1 MAAAGGIVGRVNS
14 AYKKLTILRCSN
26 HANVTSY
33 RNAGGILGYLSSGTA
48 ENCKITNCY
57 NVGDVSAVRYVGGI
71 AGYSKTTIENC
82 FNYGFVRLTDT
93 AEDEKGG
100 IYGKNSDG
108 TITNCYYLE
117 GHIYRKTTKL
127 TDKEGYATSS
137 SVTGNPLSAD
147 AFKLQTSFD
156 NWDFTDVWM
165 MGTDYPVFIPKHN
178 HELTYEANG
187 ATITATCS
195 AEGCPV
201 EGHTASITI
210 YAPEDLEYTGQAFAC
225 TLTKDYNKEFFPNPI
240 IKYYDSNDQEVQSVV
255 DVGSYTAKLQF
266 GDAVATLALVVTPQ
280 QPMQGDGTEANPYQI
295 KRKDQL
301 EEFRDIVNGLNGKT
315 KNNSACGKLTA
326 DIDLNN
332 EEWTPIGNTDNE
344 YKGTFDG
351 NKKTIKGLAISGT
364 GNCVGLFG
372 CIYGATIKNLI
383 VEGSVSGDT
392 CVGGIVGYAHAYAPA
407 FATITGCTSNVTVTG
422 ARRVGGFVGEAS
434 QCNVSYCGNI
444 GDITGTDNDNVGGTG
459 GVVGIINYSTTISN
473 CFNNGKIVSVCNAG
487 GIVGYNYSNASSHNW
502 VITNCYNTGDIEV
515 TVGYAGGITS
525 YNNGAVEKCHN
536 VGKVITPNTGTK
548 AAEYA
553 GGIIGMF
560 SDKDAYAPINC
571 YYLTGCVQ
579 GKTDRAGRR
588 YQPSDPISFVG
599 NPYSADRFKDSTS
612 FYNWDFTNV
621 WMMGTDY
628 PVFIPKHDHELTYEV
643 NGATITATCSAEG
656 CPLENNQAT
665 LTLVAP
671 ENLECDGN
679 AKVATF
685 EAGYNT
691 KAFPNATI
699 NYFKDNK
706 AVNECVYPGTYV
718 AKVTFGN
725 VTAEVEFT
733 IEGHYHDGIIYKKW
747 EATDSL
753 PTTAG
758 NYYLANDVIL
768 SSAWNVPDD
777 GTTKLCLNGHG
788 IIGNGFTGMMIYAS
802 TSSTLVID
810 DCGSNLHKYTVA
822 DDDLYNGAGLATVND
837 NLTENYLTFKGGY
850 ITGGNSATYADFA
863 AITAKNN
870 GVITINGGTIIGNKN
885 TSGHGAALYS
895 SDYGSLVINGGS
907 IIYNLCQ
914 QAGPAVFSRGNGILH
929 INGGVFAYNASEKH
943 SMACV
948 NTDGS
953 AELHMSGSPIIKDNY
968 GPSDDS
974 VDLRLE
980 TPIIFDGEFTPMEK
994 IGVHVGTSNGE
1005 FTTNWNE
1012 RMGEKDPYDYFFSQ
1026 DEDKPYIGFKNGNLA
1041 LFAEKQVA
1049 MVSNTSYTS
1058 LLDAYN
1064 ACAENGTITLLEDI
1078 DLTQENVTI
1087 SITNSITIDL
1097 NGKILKFAENQIVLS
1112 GSANL
1117 TIDNS
1122 KIKTGG
1128 INGIIPET
1136 ASASVTFKNAR
1147 TNLTKEEIA
1156 AASYLKLDDGF
1167 VASNIKEDGSA
1178 DTNGFKTIIRSS
1190 EVAAVAE
1197 INCALYPSFID
1208 AYNDWEEGDVIK
1220 LLADLDLTGKGA
1232 PYLTIKKNIVIDL
1245 NGHII
1250 TSANANEGVIYVY
1263 EKNHIE
1269 IFNSVKTAGGFKGG
1283 INPIINDVSK
1293 EYAYVI
1299 FGVGVRFPA
1308 EAEQLDF
1315 DNLVIYRLADE
1326 CIVKNINA
1334 NKSADENGFISII
1347 GKAYSPLTPDGTPT
1361 VNKPDHT
1368 PLYVGDEITVS
1379 TDANPVVIKWY
1390 YVDENGN
1397 PTGEPIGE
1405 GTTYTI
1411 KKPNDLGK
1419 KIVAVIT
1426 QTVDEN
1432 GDPITENIPTQTTEV
1447 IEVFI
1452 PMDPT
1457 EEIEVERTNTYPKGG
1472 DEISVDLPFAPAT
1485 VKWYYDDNGDGLPD
1499 DPTNPI
1505 GEGTTYT
1512 VKCPDPNNPL
1522 HDDTGHTIIAVIT
1535 QDNDEFGNPY
1545 DEDKKPVI
1553 TTTGVKVYT
1562 PLKPNEK
1569 TSVKTPNHQ
1578 PLFGGDDIEVETKAT
1593 DVTIEWFYDDDKNG
1607 LPDDPANPIGEGKT
1621 YTVKTNKD
1629 DQTHNDDGHIIIA
1642 RVTQNKDEN
1651 GDAYADEDKPRQ
1663 YSNGIEIYKT
1673 LDTNPE
1679 HKPDIEVPGDKDEVE
1694 DGDEISVDTDA
1705 NPVTIEW
1712 FYDDNGDGL
1721 PDDPEHPLDTGTT
1734 YTVKTPDKEN
1744 EQHNDRGHTIIG
1756 VITQPKKPD
1765 GSDYPADEVPTIS
1778 TNPVKVA
1785 GKLPKE
1791 IEVQVGKFYLFGD
1804 TIVFPEDVVVAAN
1817 PEESITQKAGKVLV
1831 TYNIRKGAMVQ
1842 FYDMLTDTNGI
1853 IHQLYVEPISPI
1865 TSASEIV
1872 GLKCV
1877 SGDGTSANPYVFM
1890 AVTENDLYTPLD
1902 PTQKAELDKPTHT
1915 PLLDGDVLTVETD
1928 ANPVTIEWFYD
1939 DDGDGLPDDPD
1950 DPLDTGTTYTVK
1962 CPDDEGHKI
1971 IARVTQDKKEDGTD
1985 YPEGEKPVTYTDP
1998 IEVYTP
2004 FVPDPENPVTID
2016 IPGSKPKAENGDQI
2030 YVDVDGDP
2038 VTVKWYYDDDH
2049 DGQPDDPA
2057 NPIGEGKEYI
2067 VVCPDSEDP
2076 THDDTG
2082 HTIIAVITQDK
2093 KPDGTDYPEGEAPTE
2108 TTGPIVVKG
2117 NIGGFTPIDTS
2128 EKPVVVIPGD
2138 KEEAEEGDVLTVETD
2153 TKPVIVTW
2161 YYDDDNDGRPD
2172 SATPIGTGKTYTVV
2186 CPDPNDS
2193 THDDTGHKII
2203 AIIKQTKDENGDDI
2217 LPSRIKQVASDAI
2230 KVEGVI
2236 PHTHNFTYKV
2246 NGTTITAK
2254 CNNAYCPITEGLTLT
2269 LVAPTGNMVYD
2280 GQPRVATLKA
2290 GYNAE
2295 AFPGATIKYF
2305 QGTTE
2310 VASCVNAGTYVAK
2323 VTFGTATAQVVFTI
2337 ENWKEQDA
2345 DHTEVAAEIVGAA
2358 KDENIHIKVEV
2369 KTTVS
2374 AQQTSPT
2381 DYEAIKAKL
2390 AKDEE
2395 ISKVYDVKLI
2405 RTVNGQS
2412 TEIQPSDI
2420 KEGTTIIV
2428 TMDIPEGMAA
2438 DFRILHIHG
2447 PNDTEFVEN
2456 FTVLGKKVSFSVTR
2470 LSEFAFVAKKVNT
2483 NHGFCVGW
2491 VLFIL
2496 VMLEALF
2503 LAFCSIPQILRKF
2516 DLEDKKEY
2524 FQNIGL
2530 FSSIAVTIFGIVAIA
2545 VDSCV
2550 IGLASYGAAMAIII
2564 CYVVF
2569 LVLRMRH
2576 KTN

>member
-1 MAAAGGIVGRVNS
+1 MNGWIG
-14 AYKKLTILRCSN
+14 
-26 HANVTSY
+26 
-33 RNAGGILGYLSSGTA
+33 
-48 ENCKITNCY
+48 
-57 NVGDVSAVRYVGGI
+57 
-71 AGYSKTTIENC
+71 
-82 FNYGFVRLTDT
+82 
-93 AEDEKGG
+93 
-100 IYGKNSDG
+100 
-108 TITNCYYLE
+108 YLE

-187 ATITATCS
+187 TTITATCS

-225 TLTKDYNKEFFPNPI
+225 TLTKDYNNEFFPNPK

-332 EEWTPIGNTDNE
+332 EEWTPIGNRDNE
-344 YKGTFDG
+344 YQGTFDG
-351 NKKTIKGLAISGT
+351 NKKTIKGLAINGT

-392 CVGGIVGYAHAYAPA
+392 CVGGIVGYAHAYTSEL
-407 FATITGCTSNVTVTG
+407 ATITGCTSNVTVTG
-422 ARRVGGFVGEAS
+422 ARRVGGFVGQADGN
-434 QCNVSYCGNI
+434 CNVSYCSNI
-444 GDITGTDNDNVGGTG
+444 GNITGTDNDNVGGTG
-459 GVVGIINYSTTISN
+459 GVVGMINYNTTISN
-473 CFNNGKIVSVCNAG
+473 CFNTGKIVSVCNAG

-502 VITNCYNTGDIEV
+502 VITDCYNTGDIEV

-525 YNNGAVEKCHN
+525 YNNGTVVKCHN

-560 SDKDAYAPINC
+560 SDKDAYAPFYC

-588 YQPSDPISFVG
+588 YQLSDPISFVG
-599 NPYSADRFKDSTS
+599 NPYSADRFKDSAS

-628 PVFIPKHDHELTYEV
+628 PVLIPKHDHELTYEV

-656 CPLENNQAT
+656 CPLENDQAT

-691 KAFPNATI
+691 TVFPNATI

-706 AVNECVYPGTYV
+706 AVNECVYPGIYV

-733 IEGHYHDGIIYKKW
+733 IEGHYHDDIIYKKW
-747 EATDSL
+747 EATNSL
-753 PTTAG
+753 PNTAG
-758 NYYLANDVIL
+758 NYYLTNNVTI
-768 SSAWNVPDD
+768 SSTWTAPS
-777 GTTKLCLNGHG
+777 GTTRLCLNGHG
-788 IIGNGFTGMMIYAS
+788 IIKTGSGRVINVSNG
-802 TSSTLVID
+802 STLNIY
-810 DCGSNLHKYTVA
+810 DCDNETTHKYTVSSPTS
-822 DDDLYNGAGLATVND
+822 YGAGLATVND
-837 NLTENYLTFKGGY
+837 NATGVEDVDYYTFTGGY
-850 ITGGNSATYADFA
+850 ITGGSDSNGAGVQAYSTNS
-863 AITAKNN
+863 TAVFNLY
-870 GVITINGGTIIGNKN
+870 GGTIIGNN
-885 TSGHGAALYS
+885 GSG
-895 SDYGSLVINGGS
+895 NGGA
-907 IIYNLCQ
+907 IWAKGGTFNMYGGAL
-914 QAGPAVFSRGNGILH
+914 LH
-929 INGGVFAYNASEKH
+929 NKANQGAGVFAPNETPFAQINLLGGRIEGNIANGHGGALYGGTSVPLTLGNIRVTKNGSLGAAAIGGITAAYATENAHLYIKDSPYVYGNYNAS
-943 SMACV
+943 
-948 NTDGS
+948 
-953 AELHMSGSPIIKDNY
+953 
-968 GPSDDS
+968 GPSNLQGTLS
-974 VDLRLE
+974 ENNLQVIGSL
-980 TPIIFDGEFTPMEK
+980 GEDCRISF
-994 IGVHVGTSNGE
+994 VGTAGVYNYYKSG
-1005 FTTNWNE
+1005 FTHTNI
-1012 RMGEKDPYDYFFSQ
+1012 DPNTLFSYD
-1026 DEDKPYIGFKNGNLA
+1026 DGNYA
-1041 LFAEKQVA
+1041 FVRQGDHAVKVA
-1049 MVSNTSYTS
+1049 KVS
-1058 LLDAYN
+1058 LAYN
-1064 ACAENGTITLLEDI
+1064 ANGGTGNAPETVKYMPGETVEVLENPFTNGELIFIGWNTSADGTGTGYKAGATFGI
-1078 DLTQENVTI
+1078 
-1087 SITNSITIDL
+1087 
-1097 NGKILKFAENQIVLS
+1097 
-1112 GSANL
+1112 SANTTL
-1117 TIDNS
+1117 YAQWFDYKALDTTEELDV
-1122 KIKTGG
+1122 
-1128 INGIIPET
+1128 IIPGD
-1136 ASASVTFKNAR
+1136 
-1147 TNLTKEEIA
+1147 KE
-1156 AASYLKLDDGF
+1156 K
-1167 VASNIKEDGSA
+1167 
-1178 DTNGFKTIIRSS
+1178 
-1190 EVAAVAE
+1190 
-1197 INCALYPSFID
+1197 
-1208 AYNDWEEGDVIK
+1208 
-1220 LLADLDLTGKGA
+1220 
-1232 PYLTIKKNIVIDL
+1232 
-1245 NGHII
+1245 
-1250 TSANANEGVIYVY
+1250 ANY
-1263 EKNHIE
+1263 
-1269 IFNSVKTAGGFKGG
+1269 
-1283 INPIINDVSK
+1283 
-1293 EYAYVI
+1293 
-1299 FGVGVRFPA
+1299 
-1308 EAEQLDF
+1308 
-1315 DNLVIYRLADE
+1315 
-1326 CIVKNINA
+1326 
-1334 NKSADENGFISII
+1334 
-1347 GKAYSPLTPDGTPT
+1347 
-1361 VNKPDHT
+1361 
-1368 PLYVGDEITVS
+1368 GDELSVD
-1379 TDANPVVIKWY
+1379 TDA
-1390 YVDENGN
+1390 
-1397 PTGEPIGE
+1397 TPI
-1405 GTTYTI
+1405 
-1411 KKPNDLGK
+1411 
-1419 KIVAVIT
+1419 V
-1426 QTVDEN
+1426 
-1432 GDPITENIPTQTTEV
+1432 
-1447 IEVFI
+1447 
-1452 PMDPT
+1452 
-1457 EEIEVERTNTYPKGG
+1457 
-1472 DEISVDLPFAPAT
+1472 
-1485 VKWYYDDNGDGLPD
+1485 VKWYYDDNNDGDPD
-1499 DPTNPI
+1499 TEEAI
-1505 GEGTTYT
+1505 AEGETYK
-1512 VKCPDPNNPL
+1512 VKAPKDN
-1522 HDDTGHTIIAVIT
+1522 GHNIIAI
-1535 QDNDEFGNPY
+1535 
-1545 DEDKKPVI
+1545 
-1553 TTTGVKVYT
+1553 
-1562 PLKPNEK
+1562 
-1569 TSVKTPNHQ
+1569 
-1578 PLFGGDDIEVETKAT
+1578 
-1593 DVTIEWFYDDDKNG
+1593 
-1607 LPDDPANPIGEGKT
+1607 
-1621 YTVKTNKD
+1621 
-1629 DQTHNDDGHIIIA
+1629 
-1642 RVTQNKDEN
+1642 
-1651 GDAYADEDKPRQ
+1651 
-1663 YSNGIEIYKT
+1663 
-1673 LDTNPE
+1673 
-1679 HKPDIEVPGDKDEVE
+1679 
-1694 DGDEISVDTDA
+1694 
-1705 NPVTIEW
+1705 
-1712 FYDDNGDGL
+1712 
-1721 PDDPEHPLDTGTT
+1721 
-1734 YTVKTPDKEN
+1734 
-1744 EQHNDRGHTIIG
+1744 
-1756 VITQPKKPD
+1756 ITQPKKND
-1765 GSDYPADEVPTIS
+1765 GTDYPEGEIPTVTTKKVTVVGEKGPFFKVGNTEYIEFKDAYDACEEGDVITILKDLDNLPFEYLTIRKEVIIDLNGHILGGYTDVVSIYNVLLIVYNSQPKTGGLKTTFRFNGGLVKLFDVRLTYTAASVELVSKTIVIADGYEILAINSDNSADENGFKS
-1778 TNPVKVA
+1778 
-1785 GKLPKE
+1785 
-1791 IEVQVGKFYLFGD
+1791 
-1804 TIVFPEDVVVAAN
+1804 IV
-1817 PEESITQKAGKVLV
+1817 
-1831 TYNIRKGAMVQ
+1831 RKI
-1842 FYDMLTDTNGI
+1842 Y
-1853 IHQLYVEPISPI
+1853 S
-1865 TSASEIV
+1865 
-1872 GLKCV
+1872 
-1877 SGDGTSANPYVFM
+1877 
-1890 AVTENDLYTPLD
+1890 PLD
-1902 PTQKAELDKPTHT
+1902 PTQMAELDKPTHT

-1928 ANPVTIEWFYD
+1928 ANPVTVEWFYD
-1939 DDGDGLPDDPD
+1939 DDGDGLPDDPAN
-1950 DPLDTGTTYTVK
+1950 PIGEGMTYTVK
-1962 CPDDEGHKI
+1962 TPDQDDPTHDDRGHTI
-1971 IARVTQDKKEDGTD
+1971 VARVTQNTKEDGTE

-2428 TMDIPEGMAA
+2428 TMDIPAGMAA

-2483 NHGFCVGW
+2483 NHGFCIGW

-2550 IGLASYGAAMAIII
+2550 IGLASYGASMAIIV

-2576 KTN
+2576 KAN